1 MQKYKFGF
9 GHEFCPSTLLRTVS
23 LSNRVLRLVFVLVL
37 GLCASLVASDR
48 DMSFQ
53 HNQSR
58 MNRLHSVPKEAK
70 RPLPPD
76 HKPPGEAQKPCQS
89 SAVAGTG
96 AIHGRVTQAPG
107 GTIPI
112 ENVEVTAYKLT
123 CPSYWAYAYSD
134 FDGYYIIESLPAG
147 KYEVWTD
154 NDSIFLDIVWND
166 KRTWETI
173 DTVVVVLNDT
183 TDDINFKLP
192 VGGKITGR
200 VTMTGASFSFV
211 AVDAIDTLSYN
222 DYSAYAFIL
231 FDTAS
236 YEIRQLP
243 TGIYKVHTAYTDSF
257 APEYYN
263 NKPDWA
269 SADPIRVKEDS
280 ITSNIDFPLA
290 VGGKIIGTV
299 KLPGAS
305 SVSATL
311 WASDTTTGD
320 SYYGSASNPSGDSA
334 TYEIVGLPTGTYKVN
349 TYNSQGYFDEYY
361 NDKPDGASADPIRV
375 KEDSITSN
383 INFTLALGG
392 KIAGTVKLPGASS
405 VSATVVANET
415 TTGYPYWG
423 YASNPSGDSA
433 TYEIVGLPTGTY
445 KVFTYNLLGY
455 LDKYYKDKPD
465 YASADTIHVTVG
477 SIRPNIN
484 FTLTLM
490 GIIKGNVSSSAKGPL
505 KGVKVY
511 VFNTTNPTSYA
522 NYGSTNSS
530 GDYRIAGLQSRYY
543 KILAYG
549 DTTYA
554 PKYYNNDTSWSSAD
568 SVWVPVSDSVTGK
581 NFTLQVGGSISGH
594 VYGDDAV
601 PLSGATVTAFGFFDQ
616 FPIERSKTTP
626 ADGSYKIGG
635 LSTGYYRVR
644 AYDGCKYIYYNNK
657 PSSNLAD
664 SVFVTMPDSVIN
676 INFSFPTTAVEDEDD
691 QTTRRP
697 AEFELSQ
704 NYPNPFNP
712 GTQIEYALKKT
723 GHVTLYIYNV
733 LGEKVKTLLDQDQ
746 PAGFYQINWDGKND
760 DGKLVSSG
768 IYLYKLEVNGFSE
781 AKKMLLLK

>member
-1 MQKYKFGF
+1 
-9 GHEFCPSTLLRTVS
+9 
-23 LSNRVLRLVFVLVL
+23 
-37 GLCASLVASDR
+37 
-48 DMSFQ
+48 
-53 HNQSR
+53 
-58 MNRLHSVPKEAK
+58 MNRLHSAPKEAK
-70 RPLPPD
+70 QPLPPD
-76 HKPPGEAQKPCQS
+76 YKLSGEEQSPCQS

-96 AIHGRVTQAPG
+96 AIRGRVTQAPG

-112 ENVEVTAYKLT
+112 ENIEVAAYKLT
-123 CPSYWAYAYSD
+123 CPYYSAYAYSD
-134 FDGYYIIESLPAG
+134 SDGYYIIDSLPAG
-147 KYEVWTD
+147 KYEVWTY

-183 TDDINFKLP
+183 TDSINFKLP

-200 VTMTGASFSFV
+200 VTMLGASSFV
-211 AVDAIDTLSYN
+211 TVTAYDTLSEG
-222 DYSAYAFIL
+222 DYSADVYID
-231 FDTAS
+231 FDSAS
-236 YEIRQLP
+236 YEIRRLP
-243 TGIYKVHTAYTDSF
+243 TGIYKVYTATTDSF

-263 NKPDWA
+263 NKQGWA

-280 ITSNIDFPLA
+280 ITSNIDFTLA
-290 VGGKIIGTV
+290 VGGKITGTV

-305 SVSATL
+305 SVSVTVWAT
-311 WASDTTTGD
+311 DTTTED

-349 TYNSQGYFDEYY
+349 TNTYYSQGYLGEYY
-361 NDKPDGASADPIRV
+361 SDKPDWASADPIRV

-392 KIAGTVKLPGASS
+392 KITGTVKLPGASS
-405 VSATVVANET
+405 ISTTVLANET
-415 TTGYPYWG
+415 TTGYPYWVS
-423 YASNPSGDSA
+423 ASNPSGDSA
-433 TYEIVGLPTGTY
+433 TYEIAGLPTGTY
-445 KVFTYNLLGY
+445 KVYTYNSQGY
-455 LDKYYKDKPD
+455 LDEYYHDKPD
-465 YASADTIHVTVG
+465 YASADTIHVTAG

-484 FTLTLM
+484 LTLTLG
-490 GIIKGNVSSSAKGPL
+490 GIIKGNVSSSSKGPV
-505 KGVKVY
+505 KGVKVD
-511 VFNTTNPTSYA
+511 VFYTTNPTSYA
-522 NYGSTNSS
+522 KYGSTNSS
-530 GDYRIAGLQSRYY
+530 GDYKIVGLQSRYY

-549 DTTYA
+549 DTIYA
-554 PKYYNNDTSWSSAD
+554 PKYYDNDTSWSSAD
-568 SVWVPVSDSVTGK
+568 SVLVTVSDSVSG
-581 NFTLQVGGSISGH
+581 NFTLEVGGSIRGH
-594 VYGDDAV
+594 VYGDGAV
-601 PLSGATVTAFGFFDQ
+601 PLSGAYVTASGHFDLY
-616 FPIERSKTTP
+616 PVERSKTTP

-635 LSTGYYRVR
+635 LPTGYYKVR
-644 AYDGCKYIYYNNK
+644 ASDGCKLIYYNNK

-676 INFSFPTTAVEDEDD
+676 INFNFLTTAVEDEND

-697 AEFELSQ
+697 SEFELSQ

-712 GTQIEYALKKT
+712 ETKIEYALKKT

-760 DGKLVSSG
+760 NGKPISSG

-781 AKKMLLLK
+781 AKRMLLLK

>member
-1 MQKYKFGF
+1 MQKYRFGF
-9 GHEFCPSTLLRTVS
+9 G
-23 LSNRVLRLVFVLVL
+23 LVFVLVL

-58 MNRLHSVPKEAK
+58 MNRLHSAPKEAK

-76 HKPPGEAQKPCQS
+76 YKLPGEEQSPCQS

-96 AIHGRVTQAPG
+96 AIRGRVTQAPG
-107 GTIPI
+107 GTTPI
-112 ENVEVTAYKLT
+112 GNVEVTAYKLT
-123 CPSYWAYAYSD
+123 CPSYYGSAYSD

-147 KYEVWTD
+147 KYAVWTY
-154 NDSIFLDIVWND
+154 NDSIFLDMLWNN
-166 KRTWETI
+166 KPFWEI
-173 DTVVVVLNDT
+173 SDTVVVVSNDT
-183 TDDINFKLP
+183 TDSINFKLP

-211 AVDAIDTLSYN
+211 TVGAYDTLSYN
-222 DYSAYAFIL
+222 EYYADVDID
-231 FDTAS
+231 FDSAS

-243 TGIYKVHTAYTDSF
+243 TGIYKVNIATTDSF

-280 ITSNIDFPLA
+280 ITSNIDFTLA
-290 VGGKIIGTV
+290 VGGKITGTV
-299 KLPGAS
+299 KLPGDS
-305 SVSATL
+305 SVSASL
-311 WASDTTTGD
+311 WATETTTGY
-320 SYYGSASNPSGDSA
+320 SYWGYASNPSGDSA

-349 TYNSQGYFDEYY
+349 TYNSQGYLDEYY
-361 NDKPDGASADPIRV
+361 NDKPDYESADTVQVTVGSIR
-375 KEDSITSN
+375 SN
-383 INFTLALGG
+383 IDFILALGG
-392 KIAGTVKLPGASS
+392 KITGTVKLPGASS
-405 VSATVVANET
+405 VSATLWATDT
-415 TTGYPYWG
+415 TTEYNYWG
-423 YASNPSGDSA
+423 FASNPSGDSA

-445 KVFTYNLLGY
+445 KVLAHSEQGYFDEYYN
-455 LDKYYKDKPD
+455 DKPD
-465 YASADTIHVTVG
+465 YTSADTIHVTAG

-484 FTLTLM
+484 FTLTLG
-490 GIIKGNVSSSAKGPL
+490 GIVKGNVSSSAKGSL

-511 VFNTTNPTSYA
+511 VFYTTNPTSYA
-522 NYGSTNSS
+522 KYGSTNSS

-549 DTTYA
+549 DTIYA
-554 PKYYNNDTSWSSAD
+554 PKYYDNKTSWNSAD
-568 SVWVPVSDSVTGK
+568 SVWVPASDSVSGK
-581 NFTLQVGGSISGH
+581 NFTLEVGGSIKGH

-601 PLSGATVTAFGFFDQ
+601 PLYGATVAAYGYFDQ

-644 AYDGCKYIYYNNK
+644 AYDGCKYIYYDNK
-657 PSSNLAD
+657 TSWSTAD
-664 SVFVTMPDSVIN
+664 SVFVNMPDSTFP
-676 INFSFPTTAVEDEDD
+676 INFSFPTTAVEDEND

-712 GTQIEYALKKT
+712 GTQIEYTLKKT
-723 GHVTLYIYNV
+723 GHVTLHIYNV

-746 PAGFYQINWDGKND
+746 PAGLYRIDWDGEND
-760 DGKLVSSG
+760 NGKPISSG

>member
-1 MQKYKFGF
+1 
-9 GHEFCPSTLLRTVS
+9 
-23 LSNRVLRLVFVLVL
+23 
-37 GLCASLVASDR
+37 ASLVASDR

-58 MNRLHSVPKEAK
+58 MNRLHSAPKEAK

-76 HKPPGEAQKPCQS
+76 YKLPGEAQKPCQS

-96 AIHGRVTQAPG
+96 AIRGRVTQAPG
-107 GTIPI
+107 GTTPI
-112 ENVEVTAYKLT
+112 ENVYVEAYKLT
-123 CPSYWAYAYSD
+123 CPYYYAEAYSD

-147 KYEVWTD
+147 KYAVWTD

-166 KRTWETI
+166 KPTGETP

-183 TDDINFKLP
+183 TDNINFKLP

-200 VTMTGASFSFV
+200 VTMLGASFSFV
-211 AVDAIDTLSYN
+211 VVDAIDTLSYYE
-222 DYSAYAFIL
+222 YSVYPFIFL
-231 FDTAS
+231 DTAS

-243 TGIYKVHTAYTDSF
+243 TGIYKVNIAYTDSF

-263 NKPDWA
+263 NKPGWA

-280 ITSNIDFPLA
+280 ITSNIDFTLA
-290 VGGKIIGTV
+290 LGGKITGTV
-299 KLPGAS
+299 KLPGAD
-305 SVSATL
+305 SVSATV
-311 WASDTTTGD
+311 WTTDTTTGD
-320 SYYGSASNPSGDSA
+320 SYYCSAYNPSGDSA

-349 TYNSQGYFDEYY
+349 TYNSQGYFEEYY
-361 NDKPDGASADPIRV
+361 NDKPDWASADPIRV

-392 KIAGTVKLPGASS
+392 KITGTVKLPGASS
-405 VSATVVANET
+405 VSATLSAIDT
-415 TTGYPYWG
+415 TTGYPNYWG
-423 YASNPSGDSA
+423 DASNPSGDSA

-445 KVFTYNLLGY
+445 KVYAHNEQGYFDEYYN
-455 LDKYYKDKPD
+455 DKPD
-465 YASADTIHVTVG
+465 YATADTIHVTAG

-484 FTLTLM
+484 FTLTLG
-490 GIIKGNVSSSAKGPL
+490 GIIKGNVSSSAKGSL

-511 VFNTTNPTSYA
+511 VFYTTNPTSYQD
-522 NYGSTNSS
+522 YGSTNSS

-549 DTTYA
+549 DTIYA
-554 PKYYNNDTSWSSAD
+554 PKYYNNKTSWSSAD
-568 SVWVPVSDSVTGK
+568 SVLVPVSDSVLGK
-581 NFTLQVGGSISGH
+581 NFALEVGGSIKGH

-601 PLSGATVTAFGFFDQ
+601 SLSGATVTAFGFFDQ

-635 LSTGYYRVR
+635 LPTGYYKVR

-657 PSSNLAD
+657 PSWDLAD

-712 GTQIEYALKKT
+712 GTQIEYTLKKT
-723 GHVTLYIYNV
+723 GHVTLHIYNI

-746 PAGFYQINWDGKND
+746 PAGLYRIDWDGKND
-760 DGKLVSSG
+760 NGKPVSSG

-781 AKKMLLLK
+781 AKRMLLLK

>member
-1 MQKYKFGF
+1 
-9 GHEFCPSTLLRTVS
+9 
-23 LSNRVLRLVFVLVL
+23 
-37 GLCASLVASDR
+37 
-48 DMSFQ
+48 
-53 HNQSR
+53 

-70 RPLPPD
+70 RLLPPD
-76 HKPPGEAQKPCQS
+76 YKLPGEEQKPCQS

-96 AIHGRVTQAPG
+96 AIRGRVTQAPG
-107 GTIPI
+107 GTTPI
-112 ENVEVTAYKLT
+112 ENVEVAAYKLT
-123 CPSYWAYAYSD
+123 CPYYSAYAYSD
-134 FDGYYIIESLPAG
+134 SDGYYIIDSLPAG
-147 KYEVWTD
+147 KYEVWTY
-154 NDSIFLDIVWND
+154 NDSIFLDILWND
-166 KRTWETI
+166 KPFSETP
-173 DTVVVVLNDT
+173 DTVVVVSNDT
-183 TDDINFKLP
+183 TDNINFKLP

-200 VTMTGASFSFV
+200 VTMLGASFSFV
-211 AVDAIDTLSYN
+211 VVDAIDTLSYYE
-222 DYSAYAFIL
+222 YSVYPFIFL
-231 FDTAS
+231 DSAS

-243 TGIYKVHTAYTDSF
+243 TGIYKVYTATTDSF

-280 ITSNIDFPLA
+280 ITSNIDFTLA
-290 VGGKIIGTV
+290 LGGKITGTV

-305 SVSATL
+305 SVSATV
-311 WASDTTTGD
+311 WATETTTWD

-334 TYEIVGLPTGTYKVN
+334 TYEIVGLPTGTYMVDAS
-349 TYNSQGYFDEYY
+349 NSQGYLDEYY
-361 NDKPDGASADPIRV
+361 NDKPDYESADTVQVTVGSIRA
-375 KEDSITSN
+375 N

-405 VSATVVANET
+405 VSATVMATET
-415 TTGYPYWG
+415 TTGYGYWG
-423 YASNPSGDSA
+423 DASNPSGDSA

-445 KVFTYNLLGY
+445 KVLTSNWQGYFGEYYN
-455 LDKYYKDKPD
+455 DKPD
-465 YASADTIHVTVG
+465 YASADTIHVTEG

-484 FTLTLM
+484 FTLTLG
-490 GIIKGNVSSSAKGPL
+490 GIIKGNVSSSAKGSL

-511 VFNTTNPTSYA
+511 VFYTTNPTSYQD
-522 NYGSTNSS
+522 YGYTNSS
-530 GDYRIAGLQSRYY
+530 GIYRIAMLQSRYY

-549 DTTYA
+549 DTVYA
-554 PKYYNNDTSWSSAD
+554 PKYYDNDTSWSSAD
-568 SVWVPVSDSVTGK
+568 SVLVPVSDSVSGK
-581 NFTLQVGGSISGH
+581 NFTLEVGGSIKGH

-601 PLSGATVTAFGFFDQ
+601 PLSGATVTAHGYFDQ
-616 FPIERSKTTP
+616 FLIQRSKTTP

-635 LSTGYYRVR
+635 LPTGYYKVR
-644 AYDGCKYIYYNNK
+644 AWDGCKYIYYNNK
-657 PSSNLAD
+657 TSWGTAD
-664 SVFVTMPDSVIN
+664 SVFVTRPDSVIN
-676 INFSFPTTAVEDEDD
+676 INFNFPTTAVEDEDD

-712 GTQIEYALKKT
+712 ETQIEYALKKT
-723 GHVTLYIYNV
+723 GHVTLHIYNV

-760 DGKLVSSG
+760 NGKPISSG

>member
-1 MQKYKFGF
+1 
-9 GHEFCPSTLLRTVS
+9 
-23 LSNRVLRLVFVLVL
+23 
-37 GLCASLVASDR
+37 
-48 DMSFQ
+48 
-53 HNQSR
+53 
-58 MNRLHSVPKEAK
+58 MNRPHSVPKEAK

-76 HKPPGEAQKPCQS
+76 FKLPGEAQKPCQS

-96 AIHGRVTQAPG
+96 AIRGRVTQAPD
-107 GTIPI
+107 GTTPI
-112 ENVEVTAYKLT
+112 ENVEVASYKLT
-123 CPSYWAYAYSD
+123 CPNYSAYAYSD
-134 FDGYYIIESLPAG
+134 SDGYYIIDSLPAG
-147 KYEVWTD
+147 KYEVWTY
-154 NDSIFLDIVWND
+154 NDSIFLDILWND
-166 KRTWETI
+166 KPFSETL

-183 TDDINFKLP
+183 TDSINFKLP

-200 VTMTGASFSFV
+200 VTMSGASFSFV
-211 AVDAIDTLSYN
+211 TVDAIDTLSYN

-243 TGIYKVHTAYTDSF
+243 TGIYKVNIANTDSF

-263 NKPDWA
+263 NKPGWA

-290 VGGKIIGTV
+290 LGGKITGTV

-305 SVSATL
+305 SVSATVC
-311 WASDTTTGD
+311 AADTTGTIE

-349 TYNSQGYFDEYY
+349 TYNSQGYLDEYY
-361 NDKPDGASADPIRV
+361 NDKPDYESADTVQVTVGSIRA
-375 KEDSITSN
+375 N

-405 VSATVVANET
+405 VSATLSAIDT
-415 TTGYPYWG
+415 TTGYPNYWG
-423 YASNPSGDSA
+423 DASNPSGDSA

-445 KVFTYNLLGY
+445 KVYAHNEQGYFDEYYN
-455 LDKYYKDKPD
+455 DKPN
-465 YASADTIHVTVG
+465 YASADTIHVTAG

-484 FTLTLM
+484 FTLTLG
-490 GIIKGNVSSSAKGPL
+490 GIIKGNVSSSAKGSL

-511 VFNTTNPTSYA
+511 VFYTTNPTSYA
-522 NYGSTNSS
+522 KYSSTNSS

-549 DTTYA
+549 DTIYA
-554 PKYYNNDTSWSSAD
+554 PKYYDNDTSWSSAD
-568 SVWVPVSDSVTGK
+568 SVLVTVSDSVIGK
-581 NFTLQVGGSISGH
+581 NFNLEVGGSISGH
-594 VYGDDAV
+594 VYGDGAA
-601 PLSGATVTAFGFFDQ
+601 PLSGATVTAFGHFDVYHVTK
-616 FPIERSKTTP
+616 SKTTP

-635 LSTGYYRVR
+635 LSNGYYKVR
-644 AYDGCKYIYYNNK
+644 AWDGCKYIYYDNK
-657 PSSNLAD
+657 TSWSTAD
-664 SVFVTMPDSVIN
+664 SFHFTTMPDSVIN
-676 INFSFPTTAVEDEDD
+676 INFNFPTTAVEDEND
-691 QTTRRP
+691 QTTQRP

-712 GTQIEYALKKT
+712 ETKIEYALKKT
-723 GHVTLYIYNV
+723 GHVTLHIYNI

-760 DGKLVSSG
+760 NGKPISSG

-781 AKKMLLLK
+781 AKRMLLLK